1 MNFRFMVVQWRV
13 PTLASLAAHASVLA
27 CVCFSLIVAPIA
39 VAEEDFSSYY
49 DLVYQIRVVSPQAAS
64 KSSIGSGFQVS
75 SDGLLITNYH
85 VVSSYVQHP
94 ETHHI
99 EYQSFRGDQGR
110 LELLDFDVVND
121 LAVLRLD
128 KAQSGFF
135 KLNSVPMK
143 KGQVVY
149 ALGNPRD
156 YGVTMVPGPNN
167 GMVEHSYNEQILFSG
182 SLNPGMSGGP
192 AVNEL
197 GHVVGVNVATAGAAL
212 SFLIPAS
219 KVKKLAQSPRNL
231 TSDSYSDAIAAQLK
245 AWQRDRIQPLI
256 DIDWSSETFAG
267 ESLFGELRNDFQCWG
282 DTNEDRNRR
291 SIDWVSKSC
300 RSANYIYLDNS
311 LSTGQI
317 NYSFEKRTSI
327 KLSSTQFLA
336 SIESGMG
343 ADNDSNFDH
352 STNYQCHNDFVD
364 RDAKNGYRRVT
375 TCVRAYKRLSGL
387 YDSLLLVERISG
399 ESSLVTHLSIAGA
412 EKDQIAALN
421 RKFVE
426 ASSHE

>member
-1 MNFRFMVVQWRV
+1 MNSLYLSVQWRV
-13 PTLASLAAHASVLA
+13 HAIASLAMQAFALA
-27 CVCFSLIVAPIA
+27 CFSLLLIVAPINA
-39 VAEEDFSSYY
+39 AEEDFSGYY

-75 SDGLLITNYH
+75 ADGLLITNYH

-94 ETHHI
+94 NTHHI
-99 EYQSFRGDQGR
+99 EYQSYRGDQGR

-128 KAQSGFF
+128 TAQPDFF
-135 KLNSVPMK
+135 KLSNAPMR
-143 KGQVVY
+143 KGHVVY

-167 GMVEHSYNEQILFSG
+167 GMVEHSYNDQILFSG

-197 GHVVGVNVATAGAAL
+197 GQVVGVNVATAGAAL
-212 SFLIPAS
+212 SFLIPVS
-219 KVKKLAQSPRNL
+219 KVKSLVKSPRNL
-231 TSDSYSDAIAAQLK
+231 SSDRYSEVISEQIK

-256 DIDWSSETFAG
+256 DTEWSPENFAD
-267 ESLFGELRNDFQCWG
+267 EPLFGELRNDFQCWG
-282 DTNEDRNRR
+282 NTNEDQKRR

-300 RSANYIYLDNS
+300 RSANYIFLDGS

-317 NYSFEKRTSI
+317 NYSFEKRTSM
-327 KLSSTQFLA
+327 KLSATQFMA

-343 ADNDSNFDH
+343 ADNGSNFDNA
-352 STNYQCHNDFVD
+352 TNYQCRNDFVD
-364 RDAKNGYRRVT
+364 GDTISGYRRVT
-375 TCVRAYKRLSGL
+375 TCVRAYKRLLGL
-387 YDSLLLVERISG
+387 YDSLLLVERISDQ
-399 ESSLVTHLSIAGA
+399 SALITHLSIAGA
-412 EKDQIAALN
+412 EKDQIVALN

-426 ASSHE
+426 ASINE